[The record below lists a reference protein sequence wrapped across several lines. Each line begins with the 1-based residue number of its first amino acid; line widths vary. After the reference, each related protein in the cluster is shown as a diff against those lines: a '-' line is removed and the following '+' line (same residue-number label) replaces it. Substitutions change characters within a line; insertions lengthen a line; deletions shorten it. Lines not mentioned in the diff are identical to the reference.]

1 MKRLLC
7 FLLVAASLL
16 LPVISAA
23 VEDSGSI
30 QGRKIQSVAIE
41 NRSMAPDAEI
51 YRLLLIK
58 PGDSYDFARVA
69 ESLSFIS
76 RLPTVKNVVVNY
88 KSEGEGIRLLFDI
101 VPEPLIRKITFTGMT
116 GLKEEQVLA
125 RLDTRIDEPV
135 YLPFLESDRKEIAR
149 LYSLTGYSN
158 VKITTGV
165 QALPVKHWVAVEFLV
180 EEGEP
185 DRITSYG
192 NMGDSG
198 EYGLERVLSE
208 LDLRLGD
215 VPAAAALREGVE
227 NLLADCWKNGYP
239 EATVVSPGF
248 ERTEEGTILNL
259 PLELGARTEI
269 SIVSANGGLPGE
281 LSEIKNSRLGEPI
294 TEQWVTHLQKALTE
308 ALYGKG
314 YALAK
319 VSVEDSVTGDPRKL
333 KFIVTTG
340 PAATLVSIVFEGNMR
355 VGDEDLKERME
366 SLDGG
371 FFSDPPYILEDIEKT
386 LPALEGYYASMGMV
400 TAKAVIK
407 EAKISPE
414 GKATVVIGIEEG
426 DVYRFGKPVF
436 ETDASLTASIAGELA
451 QIHEG
456 ESAAP
461 AKLDSA
467 RLALLSELVKSGHL
481 GATVKYKTSIDA
493 AAQKVNVTF
502 TVAGGPVNRI
512 GPVIV
517 SGNAR
522 TLPEVILRE
531 LTFKTGEIW
540 NQQELLVSQRKLFRL
555 GFFQDVRIEPLK
567 GTGGGDSLPVI
578 VRVRERNTGHL
589 DYGFGYGTEE
599 GFKAFLEM
607 GHANI
612 GGTGRSMLLRLDTVG
627 QDRSASIN
635 YRTPW
640 VFDYPYDLRLSLI
653 GQHLEKESYSLESM
667 AIQSWLDHDFDR
679 FTKGSVLYTI
689 ERNILTDVAK
699 DADPAVTGDQDYFLS
714 AIGPV
719 FIRDT
724 RDDPFNPRSGARHTL
739 EFQLAAPFLWSD
751 VGFARYLASTSGFF
765 QLGDYTFALLARGGY
780 AETLGATENLPI
792 DKRFFLGG
800 RSTVRGFARDAIGP
814 KASDGTPIGGDL
826 MVNLK
831 AEARFLLTGKV
842 GGTLFWD
849 SGQVWNLKDE
859 NPSPGDLR
867 NAAGGGLRYIT
878 PVGPI
883 SLEVGFKLDRK
894 EGESPNEWH
903 FTIGNV
909 F

>member
-1 MKRLLC
+1 MKRLPG
-7 FLLVAASLL
+7 FLLIAALLL
-16 LPVISAA
+16 LPVLCAA
-23 VEDSGSI
+23 GEDASI
-30 QGRKIQSVAIE
+30 QGRKILSVALE
-41 NRSMAPDAEI
+41 NRSMAPDSEI
-51 YRLLLIK
+51 YRLLFVK
-58 PGDSYDFARVA
+58 PGDSYDSARVA
-69 ESLSFIS
+69 ESLNFIS
-76 RLPTVKNVVVNY
+76 RLPTVKNVIVNY

-101 VPEPLIRKITFTGMT
+101 VPEPLIRKITFTGMN
-116 GLKEEQVLA
+116 GLKEDQVLA
-125 RLDTRIDEPV
+125 RLDTRVDDPV

-149 LYSLTGYSN
+149 LYSLIGYFN
-158 VKITTGV
+158 VKITTEV
-165 QALPVKHWVAVEFLV
+165 QVLPINHWVAVEFRV
-180 EEGEP
+180 EEGAP

-192 NMGDSG
+192 NMGDSQK
-198 EYGLERVLSE
+198 YGFERVLSK

-215 VPAAAALREGVE
+215 VPVTSALREGVE
-227 NLLADCWKNGYP
+227 NLLTDCRERGYP
-239 EATVVSPGF
+239 EAVVVSPGF
-248 ERTEEGTILNL
+248 ERTEGGTVLNL
-259 PLELGARTEI
+259 PLELGARTDI
-269 SIVSANGGLPGE
+269 SIVSANGGLPSE
-281 LSEIKNSRLGEPI
+281 LKEIKNSRLGEPI
-294 TEQWVTHLQKALTE
+294 TDQWVAQLQKALTE
-308 ALYGKG
+308 ALIGQG

-319 VSVEDSVTGDPRKL
+319 VSVEDSLTGEPRKL
-333 KFIVTTG
+333 KFTVDTG
-340 PAATLVSIVFEGNMR
+340 PAVTLAEIDFQGNLK
-355 VGDEDLKERME
+355 VGDDDLRERME
-366 SLDGG
+366 ALDKGI
-371 FFSDPPYILEDIEKT
+371 FFDPPFIVEDIEMA
-386 LPALEGYYASMGMV
+386 LPALEGFYASMGMV
-400 TAKAVIK
+400 AAKASIK
-407 EAKISPE
+407 ETRISWE

-426 DVYRFGKPVF
+426 DLYRFGKPLF
-436 ETDASLTASIAGELA
+436 DTDASLTAAAAEELA
-451 QIHEG
+451 GIHEG

-461 AKLDSA
+461 AKLDGA
-467 RLALLSELVKSGHL
+467 RLALLSELARSGHL
-481 GATVKYKTSIDA
+481 GATVKYKTSVDA
-493 AAQKVNVTF
+493 AAKKVNVTF
-502 TVAGGPVNRI
+502 TIAGGPVNRI

-567 GTGGGDSLPVI
+567 GTGREASLPVI
-578 VRVRERNTGHL
+578 VRVRERDTGHL

-612 GGTGRSMLLRLDTVG
+612 GGTGRSMLLRLDSVG

-635 YRTPW
+635 FRTPW
-640 VFDYPYDLRLSLI
+640 VFDSPYDLRLSLI
-653 GQHLEKESYSLESM
+653 GQHLERESYSLESM
-667 AIQSWLDHDFDR
+667 AFQSWLDHDFDR

-689 ERNILTDVAK
+689 ERNVLTDVAK
-699 DADPAVTGDQDYFLS
+699 DAVLSDTGDQDYFLS

-724 RDDPFNPRSGARHTL
+724 RDDPFNPKSGARHTV

-751 VGFARYLASTSGFF
+751 IGFARYLASTSGFF

-780 AETLGATENLPI
+780 AETLGATEDLPI

-814 KASDGTPIGGDL
+814 KASDGTPLGGDL

-831 AEARFLLTGKV
+831 AEARFLIIGKV

-849 SGQVWNLKDE
+849 SGQVWSLKEE
-859 NPSPGDLR
+859 NPSLPGDLR

-883 SLEVGFKLDRK
+883 ALDVGFKLDRK
-894 EGESPNEWH
+894 EGESPSEWH